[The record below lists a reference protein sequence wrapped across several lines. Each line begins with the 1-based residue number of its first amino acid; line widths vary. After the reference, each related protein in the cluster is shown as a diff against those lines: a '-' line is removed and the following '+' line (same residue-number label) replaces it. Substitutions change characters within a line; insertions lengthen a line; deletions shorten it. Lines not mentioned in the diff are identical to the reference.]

1 MQLAVIEFARHV
13 AGMKEANSTEFD
25 PQTAF
30 PVISLMQEQ
39 KAVLIKGATMRLGAY
54 PCVLEKGTQA
64 FKDYG
69 EKEIS
74 ERHRHRYE
82 FNNAFR
88 DKLTAKGLTIS
99 GASPDGK
106 LVEIVEL
113 KKHPRFVA
121 CQFHPEFKSR
131 PMAPH
136 PLFQHFIEGAIQFG
150 SQKQWQSLKSPG
162 ELPLKK
168 VESAKTSSSQS

>member
-1 MQLAVIEFARHV
+1 MQLIL
-13 AGMKEANSTEFD
+13 KKKD
-25 PQTAF
+25 
-30 PVISLMQEQ
+30 
-39 KAVLIKGATMRLGAY
+39 IK
-54 PCVLEKGTQA
+54 
-64 FKDYG
+64 YG
-69 EKEIS
+69 ELDITFY
-74 ERHRHRYE
+74 RDD
-82 FNNAFR
+82 FR
-88 DKLTAKGLTIS
+88 KNGFKIS
-99 GASPDGK
+99 GMSPNGK
-106 LVEIVEL
+106 LVEMIEL
-113 KKHPRFVA
+113 SEHPWFVA